1 MQMTHFQNVHVII
14 NPAAGKDEV
23 ILNTLNDTFH
33 PNDIRWDVSI
43 TLDYGDAERFA
54 REAAQSGD
62 YDLIVAYGGDGT
74 VMEVANGMI
83 GGDVPLAVLPGGTGN
98 ALASELGISQ
108 QLRPAVELICDE
120 TRQLRRIDAGK
131 IGDRYFFLRAGVG
144 LGVSLVEKA
153 DRELKNRFGFLA
165 YFFSALEVI
174 QKPERATYRLT
185 IDGEQMEHE
194 GVACMIANSGYMGK
208 FNFKLSSKIV
218 PDDGLLDIVVLND
231 DLDST
236 LAMAASIIDLE
247 ERAAALPAGW
257 NIIDHEQYQ
266 AAMRHW
272 QVKEALIE
280 VDPPQSIRG
289 DGEDFG
295 KTPLQ
300 VEVVPGAIDIVTPA
314 KPQKQE
320 EAHPE

>member
-1 MQMTHFQNVHVII
+1 MMTFKHVHVII
-14 NPAAGKDEV
+14 NPAAGNDEA

-33 PNDIRWDVSI
+33 PNGIRWDVSI
-43 TLDYGDAERFA
+43 TLDHGDAERFA
-54 REAAQSGD
+54 KQAAQSGE
-62 YDLIVAYGGDGT
+62 YDLIVSYGGDGT

-83 GGDVPLAVLPGGTGN
+83 GSDVPLAILPGGTGN

-120 TRQLRRIDAGK
+120 TQQLRHIDAGK
-131 IGDRYFFLRAGVG
+131 IGERYFFLRAGMG

-165 YFFSALEVI
+165 YFFSALDVI
-174 QKPERATYRLT
+174 QHPERATYRLT
-185 IDGEQMEHE
+185 LDGEEMAHQ

-218 PDDGLLDIVVLND
+218 PDDGLLDVLVLND

-247 ERAAALPAGW
+247 ERAAGW

-272 QVKEALIE
+272 QVKEAVIE
-280 VDPPQSIRG
+280 VDPAQAIRG

-295 KTPLQ
+295 ETPLTVQ
-300 VEVVPGAIDIVTPA
+300 VVPQAIQIVTPTR
-314 KPQKQE
+314 PQK
-320 EAHPE
+320 EAEPEAD